1 MFCMIISGVQIDDHS
16 ACVTWDQVL
25 RYHEAL
31 NTVRKLSWTQ
41 MVNVTGCLAKCSYR
55 EFRFEKVGI
64 TLLDHQQHELNLQ
77 QHFIQISEE
86 AVYWK
91 TLSSSSFFL
100 YAKRT
105 MVKIEEELLVFDFED
120 LVNGLGGAL
129 GLFLG
134 WSLLQ
139 ILLQSFTFF
148 HQIIRWATKKCN
160 TKSV

>member
-1 MFCMIISGVQIDDHS
+1 MRPLV
-16 ACVTWDQVL
+16 A
-25 RYHEAL
+25 
-31 NTVRKLSWTQ
+31 
-41 MVNVTGCLAKCSYR
+41 
-55 EFRFEKVGI
+55 
-64 TLLDHQQHELNLQ
+64 QHELNLQ

-148 HQIIRWATKKCN
+148 HQIISWATKKCN
-160 TKSV
+160 IKSVSEGKNNLQQCKMSIHDSHSTLKHKKALSRVDLVFVIILHEYSLYLSISYRIQKCCR